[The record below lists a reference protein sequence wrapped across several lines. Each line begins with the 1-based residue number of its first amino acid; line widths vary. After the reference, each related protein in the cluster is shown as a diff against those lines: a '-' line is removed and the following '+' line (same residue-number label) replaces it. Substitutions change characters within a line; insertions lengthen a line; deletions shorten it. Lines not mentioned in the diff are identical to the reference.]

1 MNWTVIINK
10 YNIIKHIRFINELK
24 DIKKIYCDDLNSL
37 DNIKKMYIM
46 SNFYMKWC
54 SFEPYYGPS
63 SNKLKDDCHPGF
75 GCLLCKQS
83 GLKL

>member
-37 DNIKKMYIM
+37 SDIKR
-46 SNFYMKWC
+46 WRD
-54 SFEPYYGPS
+54 E
-63 SNKLKDDCHPGF
+63 
-75 GCLLCKQS
+75 
-83 GLKL
+83 